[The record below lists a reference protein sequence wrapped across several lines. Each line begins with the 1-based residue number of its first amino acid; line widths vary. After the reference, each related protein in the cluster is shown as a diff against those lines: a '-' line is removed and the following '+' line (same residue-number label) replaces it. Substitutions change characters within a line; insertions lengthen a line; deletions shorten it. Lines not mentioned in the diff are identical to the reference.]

1 MKKILFVTSEL
12 YPLIKT
18 GGLADVSYS
27 LPEAL
32 VNLGHEVIVAIPG
45 YPAVL
50 KGVGTVIKEIPLAGV
65 AIPTG
70 TTIYL
75 SSLPGSKL
83 KLWIVNCPGLFD
95 RPGGPYQN
103 EVKEDWPDN
112 AYRFASFCR
121 AVVELVIHGNS
132 LGWLPDVVHCNDW
145 QSGLVP
151 ALLSLQAN
159 RPLTIQTIHNLA
171 YQGNF
176 PEEMLAELYLPQAWW
191 SWDRLEFYGK
201 LSFLKAGIVFADK
214 VTTVSPTYAQE
225 ILTPEFGCGMDGLLQ
240 YYADKLSGILN
251 GIDYQVWNPE
261 IDPLIHAQYNAET
274 LALKANNKL
283 ALQQTLGFKK
293 SKSTLMVGVVSRLVH
308 QKGVDLLAESIPK
321 LIQQK
326 IHWVILGSGSAENE
340 QALLALAKTYPDNV
354 SVTIGYDEALA
365 HRIEAAVD
373 IFAMPSRY
381 EPCGLNQIYS
391 LRYGS
396 LPLVTRTGGLADT
409 VVDATEDAIHAGTAT
424 GIVLAEPSTAALCEA
439 LLRAV
444 ALFRRKKV
452 WKAMQKTAMAQDF
465 SGEKSA
471 EAYLALEEPL
481 TQKTQCLQNMQ

>member
-12 YPLIKT
+12 YPLVKT

-32 VNLGHEVIVAIPG
+32 ANLGHEVVVAVPG
-45 YPAVL
+45 YPSVL
-50 KGVGTVIKEIPLAGV
+50 KGIGPVVQEIPISGI

-70 TTIYL
+70 TTIL
-75 SSLPGSKL
+75 VSSLPASKIM
-83 KLWIVNCPGLFD
+83 LWVVNCPDLFD

-103 EVKEDWPDN
+103 EMKEDWPDN

-121 AVVELVIHGNS
+121 AVVELVIGDMS
-132 LGWLPDVVHCNDW
+132 TRWSPDVVHCNDW
-145 QSGLVP
+145 QTGLIP
-151 ALLSLQAN
+151 ALLSLQVK
-159 RPLTIQTIHNLA
+159 RPTTIQTIHNLA

-176 PEEMLAELYLPQAWW
+176 PAETLSELNLPEAWW
-191 SWDRLEFYGK
+191 SWNCLEFYGK

-225 ILTPEFGCGMDGLLQ
+225 ILDPAFGCGMEGLLQ
-240 YYADKLSGILN
+240 YHSSKLTGILN

-261 IDPLIHAQYNAET
+261 TDPLIDAQYSSET

-283 ALQQTLGFKK
+283 ALQETLGLKK

-308 QKGVDLLAESIPK
+308 QKGIDLIVKAIPT
-321 LIQQK
+321 LIEQN
-326 IHWVILGSGSAENE
+326 IHWVILGSGSIENE
-340 QALLALAKTYPDNV
+340 QALLGLAKAYPQNV

-373 IFAMPSRY
+373 VFAMPSRY

-396 LPLVTRTGGLADT
+396 LPLVTKTGGLADT
-409 VVDATEDAIHAGTAT
+409 VVDATEAAINAGNAT
-424 GIVLAEPSTAALCEA
+424 GIQLSEASVSAFCEA
-439 LLRAV
+439 TLKAT

-452 WKAMQKTAMAQDF
+452 WKAMQKTAMKKNF
-465 SGEKSA
+465 SWEKSA
-471 EAYLALEEPL
+471 EEYLAVYEP
-481 TQKTQCLQNMQ
+481 T